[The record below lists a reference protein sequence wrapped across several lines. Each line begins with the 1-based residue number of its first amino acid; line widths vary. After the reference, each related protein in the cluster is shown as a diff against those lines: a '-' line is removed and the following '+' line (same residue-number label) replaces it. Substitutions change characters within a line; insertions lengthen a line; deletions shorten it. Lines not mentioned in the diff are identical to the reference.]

1 MPIYDYECEN
11 CGHFEKMQK
20 ITESALTKCPEC
32 GGAVHR
38 LISKNVGIVFKG
50 GGFYTTDSDNRVKDR
65 ARKVNKERQKDNTAL
80 LDKDVKSYVKQSEA
94 TDKKVS
100 EG

>member
-1 MPIYDYECEN
+1 
-11 CGHFEKMQK
+11 MQK